1 MVTMGFCDVSVSV
14 PRLPTRRSAAPI
26 GMSCSPATPL
36 RSARHH
42 RYRTDNLFGR
52 CLLRFAD
59 VRLDLGLM
67 VAHIPRKRFTDAGMG
82 G

>member
-1 MVTMGFCDVSVSV
+1 
-14 PRLPTRRSAAPI
+14 
-26 GMSCSPATPL
+26 L